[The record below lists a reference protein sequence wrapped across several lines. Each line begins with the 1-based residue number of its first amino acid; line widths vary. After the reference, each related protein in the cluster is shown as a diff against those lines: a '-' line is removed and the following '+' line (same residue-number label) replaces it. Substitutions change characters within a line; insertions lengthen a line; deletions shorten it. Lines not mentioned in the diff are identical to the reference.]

1 MVPLKSAPVQRNVV
15 VTVTIW
21 PGEDL
26 AGRRVMVAIAEQGA
40 MIEQMRGGVYGDMLN
55 IVRELCEAKLGQNGS
70 SDTEILMEV

>member
-1 MVPLKSAPVQRNVV
+1 MQAIARYSRTAIDAPRIL
-15 VTVTIW
+15 TR
-21 PGEDL
+21 EDL